1 MQLAARRPA
10 DSAFYRAAAHQ
21 GVQVVKAPPA
31 SAPRRTEPLRP
42 TSAGEAVSLLYIYGS
57 DTLLGLSG
65 GGTPALPSAF
75 SGRLVEE
82 LFNLRHA
89 YTQPHPAMAAA
100 NMPGS
105 YRFSHNITAP
115 CHGRRRALRKA
126 PMAGNSSMR
135 AIDGMSSYMSPNR
148 NKLHLA

>member
-1 MQLAARRPA
+1 
-10 DSAFYRAAAHQ
+10 
-21 GVQVVKAPPA
+21 
-31 SAPRRTEPLRP
+31 
-42 TSAGEAVSLLYIYGS
+42 
-57 DTLLGLSG
+57 
-65 GGTPALPSAF
+65 
-75 SGRLVEE
+75 
-82 LFNLRHA
+82 
-89 YTQPHPAMAAA
+89 MAAA

-148 NKLHLA
+148 NKLHLG